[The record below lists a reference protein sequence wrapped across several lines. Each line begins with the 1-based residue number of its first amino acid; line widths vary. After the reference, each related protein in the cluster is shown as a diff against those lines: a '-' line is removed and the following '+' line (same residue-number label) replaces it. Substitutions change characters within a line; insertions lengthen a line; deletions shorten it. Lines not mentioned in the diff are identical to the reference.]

1 MTDDLDTLLSA
12 PLPAIDDA
20 SFSRRVTAHV
30 AAAQQRRMFVD
41 LAAIVAAT
49 GVFLAV
55 VPLAAINN
63 AIETVT
69 LNLGSSLPV
78 AVAIAALVLTFTLAR
93 YVTD

>member
-1 MTDDLDTLLSA
+1 MTDDLDTLLST
-12 PLPAIDDA
+12 PLPAVDDA
-20 SFSRRVTAHV
+20 GFSRRVTAHV
-30 AAAQQRRMFVD
+30 AAAQQRRLFFDM
-41 LAAIVAAT
+41 AAIVAAT
-49 GVFLAV
+49 GVFLTV
-55 VPLAAINN
+55 VPLAAVSS